1 MENVEMLREMSNM
14 MREAA
19 EILDEVTVA
28 MVAEDEKKID
38 DAMGRFVM
46 KMLRLQALKGVL

>member
-1 MENVEMLREMSNM
+1 MENVEMRRERSNM

-19 EILDEVTVA
+19 EIFDEVPVA
-28 MVAEDEKKID
+28 MVAQDKKKID

>member
-19 EILDEVTVA
+19 EIIDEVTVA